1 MSNFEDV
8 KLIGKV
14 LVLGDKRSFD
24 QLVLRHQS
32 PVRRFLLHLTN
43 GDEALAD
50 DLAQETFIKAYIHLH
65 NFKGISKFST
75 WLFRISYNLFYDY
88 QRSRKDQLNED
99 LEVAGA
105 TIEIE
110 SDNTKELAN
119 DLELAL
125 STLKAEERAIMLL
138 FYMEELSVDTISG
151 VMQLPVNTVKSH
163 LHRSRNKMKT
173 FLTTNGYE

>member
-1 MSNFEDV
+1 MSNFEDA

-14 LVLGDKRSFD
+14 LVLGDKRSID

-99 LEVAGA
+99 IEVAVA

-110 SDNTKELAN
+110 PDNNKELAN
-119 DLELAL
+119 HLELAL

-138 FYMEELSVDTISG
+138 FYMEELSVGTISR
-151 VMQLPVNTVKSH
+151 VMQLPVYTVKSH

-173 FLTTNGYE
+173 FLTTHGYE

>member
-1 MSNFEDV
+1 MTNLEDV
-8 KLIGKV
+8 VLIGKV

-99 LEVAGA
+99 IEVAVA

-110 SDNTKELAN
+110 PDNNKELAN

-173 FLTTNGYE
+173 FLTTHGYE

>member
-1 MSNFEDV
+1 MTNLEDV
-8 KLIGKV
+8 VLIGKV

-50 DLAQETFIKAYIHLH
+50 DLAQETFIKAYLHLH

-75 WLFRISYNLFYDY
+75 WLYRISYNLFYDY
-88 QRSRKDQLNED
+88 QRSNKEYLNEE
-99 LEVAGA
+99 LEEAA
-105 TIEIE
+105 FNIEVKP
-110 SDNTKELAN
+110 DTNKELSN

-125 STLKAEERAIMLL
+125 STLKAEERAVMLL
-138 FYMEELSVDTISG
+138 FYMEELSVDAISN
-151 VMQLPVNTVKSH
+151 VMLLPANTVKSH

-173 FLTTNGYE
+173 FLTTHGYE

>member
-1 MSNFEDV
+1 MTNLEDV
-8 KLIGKV
+8 VLIGKV

-173 FLTTNGYE
+173 FLTTHGYE

>member
-1 MSNFEDV
+1 MTNLEDV
-8 KLIGKV
+8 GLIGKV

-43 GDEALAD
+43 GNETLTD
-50 DLAQETFIKAYIHLH
+50 DLAQETFIRAYLHLH
-65 NFKGISKFST
+65 NFRGISKFST
-75 WLFRISYNLFYDY
+75 WLYRISYNLFYDY
-88 QRSRKDQLNED
+88 QRSSKEHLDEE
-99 LEVAGA
+99 LEVAGVN
-105 TIEIE
+105 IEVQP
-110 SDNTKELAN
+110 DNNKELSN

-125 STLKAEERAIMLL
+125 STLKAEERAVMLL
-138 FYMEELSVDTISG
+138 FYMEDLSVDAISG

-173 FLTTNGYE
+173 FLTTHGYE